1 MKNARGFTLI
11 ELMIVVGIMSILMM
25 IVMPSYM
32 DSVRKA
38 NRTDAKSTLLD
49 YAAKQEMFFAQNNT
63 YTVNIV
69 AAGAGLGMGTTDSPE
84 GYYTITAAACDRAGA
99 TIASCFK
106 MTASAKGSQAD
117 DSDCA
122 SLMLNSL
129 GQKTAK
135 TSASALTTQ
144 CW

>member
-1 MKNARGFTLI
+1 MKNMRGFTLI
-11 ELMIVVGIMSILMM
+11 ELMLVVGIMAILLM
-25 IVMPSYM
+25 IVAPSYM

-63 YTVNIV
+63 YTNDIITV
-69 AAGAGLGMGTTDSPE
+69 GTGLGMGTATSPE

-99 TIASCFK
+99 TLASCFK
-106 MTASAKGSQAD
+106 MTATGIGPQAVD
-117 DSDCA
+117 TTCA
-122 SLMLNSL
+122 VLMLNSL
-129 GQKTAK
+129 GQKTA
-135 TSASALTTQ
+135 TSAD